1 MKIQDLFENI
11 PSTIAKEDKDKL
23 PFDLADDL
31 MFFMRND
38 NDFYRRHYYPH
49 VVKCISHVKQGNNL
63 SPAVFKPMVNHAYEC
78 YTSKFPM
85 RELPESL
92 EEDVCEDICT
102 KLRTEESKHIKDDI
116 Y

>member
-1 MKIQDLFENI
+1 MKITDLFENV
-11 PSTIAKEDKDKL
+11 PHRMAPETDKL

-38 NDFYRRHYYPH
+38 DDFYRRHYYPH
-49 VVKCISHVKQGNNL
+49 VVKCKSHIKQGNDL
-63 SPAVFKPMVNHAYEC
+63 SPKVFAPMVQHAYEC
-78 YTSKFPM
+78 YSKKFPM

-92 EEDVCEDICT
+92 DGEMLSEICG
-102 KLRTEESKHIKDDI
+102 KLRTEERTHIKKDI